1 MATLTPPATTTRSS
15 SLSLYLLAAG
25 GFAGIYEMAS
35 RPVPFGGGFEMVSL
49 AQNLARTGSFA
60 NPFSILATGPSAAN
74 PPLYPLL
81 LALLFKI
88 FVSETLVA
96 FAATLAT
103 IFANALTATLLP
115 RVSEVFYRDRRP
127 GVVAA
132 VLWIVAVPV
141 WPCWDVSFTVL
152 ALVLFC
158 LETQSVSERQR
169 LGFSA
174 FTSGLLASALFLF
187 NPSTILVIIPW
198 MAWYAW
204 QNRRAPKRSIAY
216 FGVVFAMMIATASG
230 WGIRNHE
237 ELGKAVI
244 RTNLGIALYTSN
256 NDCASAS
263 LRNSEADNCYQA
275 RNPNTSIEE
284 AARVRALGE
293 VAYDRMR
300 VHDSKVWIE
309 SHPQRFLKLTL
320 SRVRDFWF
328 PVPEPS
334 RLKCAVVWIATVLS
348 IPGLLMMIRRR
359 MPIASFIC
367 AVFLLYPLMYYI
379 VVSDVRYRLP
389 ILWLTLLPCGWFL
402 VELWDRRTASS
413 SRHSGKTG
421 ISTTA

>member
-25 GFAGIYEMAS
+25 GFAGIYDMAS
-35 RPVPFGGGFEMVSL
+35 RPVPFGSGFEMVAL

-88 FVSETLVA
+88 FTSVTLVA

-103 IFANALTATLLP
+103 ILANALTATFLP
-115 RVSEVFYRDRRP
+115 RVSEIFFGDFRP
-127 GVVAA
+127 GAVAA
-132 VLWIVAVPV
+132 VLWILAVPV

-152 ALVLFC
+152 ALILFC
-158 LETQSVSERQR
+158 LETQSASERQR
-169 LGFSA
+169 PGFSA

-187 NPSTILVIIPW
+187 NPSTILVAIPW
-198 MAWYAW
+198 MAWYAFR
-204 QNRRAPKRSIAY
+204 QRRSPKRSIAY
-216 FGVVFAMMIATASG
+216 FGVVVAMMVVTASG
-230 WGIRNHE
+230 WAIRNHE

-244 RTNLGIALYTSN
+244 RTNLGIALNTSN
-256 NDCASAS
+256 NDCANAS
-263 LRNSEADNCYQA
+263 LRKSEADNCYQT
-275 RNPNTSIEE
+275 RNPNTSMEE
-284 AARVRALGE
+284 AMRVRVLGE

-300 VHDSKVWIE
+300 VHDSRVWIE
-309 SHPQRFLKLTL
+309 SHHRKFLKLTL
-320 SRVRDFWF
+320 ARVRDFWF

-334 RLKCAVVWIATVLS
+334 LTKCAVVWIATVLS

-359 MPIASFIC
+359 MAIASFLC
-367 AVFLLYPLMYYI
+367 AVFFVYPLMYYI

-402 VELWDRRTASS
+402 VELWDRLPASS